1 MNNKLELQKVKN
13 NIKELQEEQ
22 KSYEKELQ
30 QLENRQKEI
39 EKKEKIKKKNL
50 RTKRLVER
58 GAILEKYLE
67 IYGEEYSNK
76 EIENIIFRMI
86 NTNECRRIVA
96 EIKANKNLKSEGN

>member
-50 RTKRLVER
+50 RTKRLV
-58 GAILEKYLE
+58 
-67 IYGEEYSNK
+67 
-76 EIENIIFRMI
+76 
-86 NTNECRRIVA
+86 
-96 EIKANKNLKSEGN
+96 